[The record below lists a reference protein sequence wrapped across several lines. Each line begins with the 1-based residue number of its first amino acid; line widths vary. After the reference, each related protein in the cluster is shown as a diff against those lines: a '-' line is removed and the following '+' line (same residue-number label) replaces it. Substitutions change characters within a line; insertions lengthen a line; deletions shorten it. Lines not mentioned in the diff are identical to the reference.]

1 MQKGLVLGKNSY
13 YETLKGEQ
21 MSEKT
26 SWDVIVIGGGP
37 AGSTTARYLAEGGA
51 DVLVVDGRDPIGT
64 PLQCGELVP
73 TNEEMRRLC
82 PKVPN
87 IDDLLRT
94 PEYAISR
101 KTSEM
106 HLVPPSGKPLRFQFE
121 GYMLNRVA
129 HDEALVD
136 LAKSRGAE
144 YLVNSR
150 VDSIDGNTVKLRSG
164 RELNAKVI
172 VGAGGHNDPLR
183 RTFWNESSLKI
194 PVKFVLMDGDFG
206 DAVELHFGS
215 MAPGGYAWMF
225 PKNRGANI
233 GVGIQNKF
241 SKNKNL
247 NDLSNDFISRYEGDI
262 TFSGA
267 GSLPMSGSIKTFV
280 KGNYVLV
287 GDSAGMVLP
296 SNGAGITIA
305 MIGGRIA
312 GQVISEH
319 LKNGTPLSEYEKR
332 WNKQM
337 GKVMRNSKRAFF
349 LGSFVLRLPDWII
362 NSMFNRFTK
371 FMVWRFITC
380 RNMFVIF

>member
-1 MQKGLVLGKNSY
+1 
-13 YETLKGEQ
+13 
-21 MSEKT
+21 MSEKK

-37 AGSTTARYLAEGGA
+37 AGSTTARYLAEGGV
-51 DVLVVDGRDPIGT
+51 DVLVIDGRDPIGT

-73 TNEEMRRLC
+73 TNEEMQRLC
-82 PKVPN
+82 PKVPD

-94 PEYAISR
+94 PEHAISR
-101 KTSEM
+101 QTSEM

-136 LAKSRGAE
+136 LAKSRGANF
-144 YLVNSR
+144 LVNSR
-150 VDSIDGNTVKLRSG
+150 VDSIEENTVKLRDG
-164 RELNAKVI
+164 RELNAKII

-183 RTFWNESSLKI
+183 RAFWNESSLKI

-225 PKNRGANI
+225 PKNKGANI

-319 LKNGTPLSEYEKR
+319 LKNGIPLSEYEKR

>member
-1 MQKGLVLGKNSY
+1 
-13 YETLKGEQ
+13 

-94 PEYAISR
+94 PEHAISR

-106 HLVPPSGKPLRFQFE
+106 HLVPPSGKPLQFQFE

-150 VDSIDGNTVKLRSG
+150 VDSIGGNTVKLRSG

-319 LKNGTPLSEYEKR
+319 LKYGTPLSEYEKR

>member
-1 MQKGLVLGKNSY
+1 
-13 YETLKGEQ
+13 

-94 PEYAISR
+94 PEHAISR

-106 HLVPPSGKPLRFQFE
+106 YLVPPSGKPLRFQFE

>member
-1 MQKGLVLGKNSY
+1 
-13 YETLKGEQ
+13 

-94 PEYAISR
+94 PEDAISR

-319 LKNGTPLSEYEKR
+319 LKNGIPLSEYEKR